1 MKVLLLSL
9 LVLTCSVV
17 VSSQDVD
24 ATRPDHPRPAPLTKA
39 SFAMLEAR
47 LAFAN
52 NDALRKVKE
61 VIWECV
67 LISPETNT
75 EISKYTITSRKKI
88 AAKEGAIL
96 KKRVPVPLRAIQH
109 KVVNSAQPGTKEDPY
124 EVLRHAIQQNR
135 IIEIKYTDGSSEH
148 P

>member
-1 MKVLLLSL
+1 MVLVRFRSDFLVRKRKRCEHSIILDRLTSPRYIFGAYQTLSRQHKIFCCKSYPTKHNTNCEEAIMKGLLLSL
-9 LVLTCSVV
+9 LVLTSSVV

-24 ATRPDHPRPAPLTKA
+24 APRPDHPRPAPLTKA

-61 VIWECV
+61 VTWECV

-75 EISKYTITSRKKI
+75 
-88 AAKEGAIL
+88 
-96 KKRVPVPLRAIQH
+96 
-109 KVVNSAQPGTKEDPY
+109 
-124 EVLRHAIQQNR
+124 
-135 IIEIKYTDGSSEH
+135 
-148 P
+148 